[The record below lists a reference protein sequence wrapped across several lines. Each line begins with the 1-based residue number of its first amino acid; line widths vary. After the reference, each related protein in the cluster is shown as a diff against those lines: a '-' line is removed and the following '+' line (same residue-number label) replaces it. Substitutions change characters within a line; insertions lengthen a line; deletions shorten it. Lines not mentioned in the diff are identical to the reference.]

1 MNTYWKVKM
10 ASLTDILLADN
21 VSKSII
27 GRALVASIASSSI
40 PFFTSRGAND
50 TFAFKIQIWVWCNS
64 PNLTLCKKA
73 NTQLFI

>member
-1 MNTYWKVKM
+1 M

-21 VSKSII
+21 VLKSII

-50 TFAFKIQIWVWCNS
+50 TFAFKIQI
-64 PNLTLCKKA
+64 
-73 NTQLFI
+73 